1 MDQTVVNGSIA
12 AAVGNGTAGGIPGLE
27 SDTNWTTAVVAHVD
41 LTPVLSPFESWQK
54 VLIVLVIG
62 ICMVLTITGN
72 ILVLVSFIVDRT
84 IRQPSNYFIASLAAT
99 DMLIGKAIVIMWDL
113 KNPKTRRRE
122 HLPHPDSVTDAAA
135 KNLQYTQSKSR
146 RILQWFIQLNR
157 IASKSHTDNSI

>member
-1 MDQTVVNGSIA
+1 MITILYDIYAIRYSSQMDQTVVNGSFA
-12 AAVGNGTAGGIPGLE
+12 AAVGNGTAGGVPGLE

-99 DMLIGKAIVIMWDL
+99 DMLIGKAIVTM
-113 KNPKTRRRE
+113 
-122 HLPHPDSVTDAAA
+122 
-135 KNLQYTQSKSR
+135 
-146 RILQWFIQLNR
+146 
-157 IASKSHTDNSI
+157 